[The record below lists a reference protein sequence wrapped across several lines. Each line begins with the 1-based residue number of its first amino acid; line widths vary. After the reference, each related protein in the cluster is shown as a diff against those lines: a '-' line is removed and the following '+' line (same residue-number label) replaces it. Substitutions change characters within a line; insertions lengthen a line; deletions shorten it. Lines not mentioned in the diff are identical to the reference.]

1 MEYAAP
7 DRKGKQMKNRCYRAV
22 LAAAIAVLLTGCGAD
37 KNENVTK
44 GMEAVAALEYDS
56 ALESFE
62 AAKEAGEDERLIYR
76 GTGLAYMGKTMYGEA
91 AQSFE
96 AALGCSDG
104 RIGSMDYDVN
114 YYLATAYYKQGQM
127 AKAIEVYNAI
137 TALKPQEKDAYY
149 LRGVIYA
156 QQGNL
161 DQAKED
167 FNRVISLDGSDYD
180 RLIEIYN
187 VLAGN
192 GYKQAGQEYL
202 QAAMDAGTKG
212 MTNFEKG
219 RICYYLE
226 DYENAKT
233 YLEKARD
240 DSGYEAV
247 LFLGKTHEI
256 LGDNNYAI
264 SVYNT
269 FLESNG
275 PNAQVLNQ
283 LGLCRMD
290 AGDYSGA
297 LTAFR
302 NAINIENN
310 GMMQVLKMN
319 EIVACENLKDYKG
332 AASLLDTYL
341 KTYPDDEE
349 AKREYIFLQT
359 R

>member
-1 MEYAAP
+1 
-7 DRKGKQMKNRCYRAV
+7 MKNRCYRAV

-187 VLAGN
+187 VLAGS

-240 DSGYEAV
+240 DSGYE
-247 LFLGKTHEI
+247 
-256 LGDNNYAI
+256 
-264 SVYNT
+264 
-269 FLESNG
+269 
-275 PNAQVLNQ
+275 
-283 LGLCRMD
+283 
-290 AGDYSGA
+290 
-297 LTAFR
+297 LTIAPR
-302 NAINIENN
+302 PSS
-310 GMMQVLKMN
+310 LK
-319 EIVACENLKDYKG
+319 K
-332 AASLLDTYL
+332 
-341 KTYPDDEE
+341 
-349 AKREYIFLQT
+349 
-359 R
+359 